1 MAGLKPIGSEKLE
14 GMDKISR
21 IMEIA
26 RYKEVKPTP
35 INEDKKSVY
44 SKTLADGH
52 KYIISKE
59 KVGYVIKRSLTE
71 SSDEVE
77 YLDRMENRKHY
88 SSYSKAFKRL
98 NLIAKEVNINEGQ
111 DKNISLFE
119 QSNKKYTLKT
129 PKPAPVEE
137 PALDI
142 EADTE
147 MDVDMGT
154 DMDVDMGTD
163 MDVEMGT
170 DMDVDMD
177 MGDDTDLDVDIE
189 DTEEISLDDESDDD
203 EVVTFKSIQ
212 KLTGKLGQKIRSLL
226 DSGEEMSSK
235 DVKYVIN
242 SILSAL
248 NLSSLDEEDKEDVLD
263 KFEDYESEDETEFE
277 DEDEDEID
285 FNDDIELDDE
295 TEDFSE
301 MTEDDGNYFGDAA
314 EDDYVQIAKLR
325 RDAHHDAEEHRKH
338 RKYTKGESMESKM
351 TKKVGDMIETIFSES
366 KVDNV
371 LEKYFVINES
381 EKTVNNNKS
390 VNTKKARRLS
400 ESISQEVASIKFMKE
415 NPKAECVGKT
425 NKGNIVFE
433 SDSTK
438 FRISSKGMIL

>member
-1 MAGLKPIGSEKLE
+1 MAGLRPIGSEKLE

-137 PALDI
+137 PVLDVDT
-142 EADTE
+142 DTE

-154 DMDVDMGTD
+154 EMDVDMGT
-163 MDVEMGT
+163 E
-170 DMDVDMD
+170 MDVDMD
-177 MGDDTDLDVDIE
+177 IDDDMDVE

-325 RDAHHDAEEHRKH
+325 RDAHDDAEEHRKH
-338 RKYTKGESMESKM
+338 RKHRKYTEGESMESKM

-415 NPKAECVGKT
+415 NPNAECVGKT

>member
-35 INEDKKSVY
+35 INENKKSVY

-88 SSYSKAFKRL
+88 SSYSQAFKRL

-137 PALDI
+137 PVLDVD
-142 EADTE
+142 ADTE

-154 DMDVDMGTD
+154 EMDTDMGT
-163 MDVEMGT
+163 E
-170 DMDVDMD
+170 MDVDMD
-177 MGDDTDLDVDIE
+177 IDDDMDLDDDMDVE

-277 DEDEDEID
+277 DEDEIY

-295 TEDFSE
+295 TEEFSE

-314 EDDYVQIAKLR
+314 EDDYVQIQKLK

-338 RKYTKGESMESKM
+338 RKYRKGESVESKM
-351 TKKVGDMIETIFSES
+351 TKKVGDMLETIFSES
-366 KVDNV
+366 KVDSV

-381 EKTVNNNKS
+381 EKNVNNNKS

>member
-1 MAGLKPIGSEKLE
+1 MAGLRPIGSEKLE

-88 SSYSKAFKRL
+88 SSYSQAFKRL
-98 NLIAKEVNINEGQ
+98 NLIAREVNINEGQ
-111 DKNISLFE
+111 DENISLFE

-137 PALDI
+137 PVLDVD
-142 EADTE
+142 ADTE

-154 DMDVDMGTD
+154 EMDVDMGT
-163 MDVEMGT
+163 E
-170 DMDVDMD
+170 MDVDMD
-177 MGDDTDLDVDIE
+177 IDDDMDLDDDMDVE

-263 KFEDYESEDETEFE
+263 KFEDYESEDEIEF
-277 DEDEDEID
+277 EDEDEID

-295 TEDFSE
+295 TEEFSE

-314 EDDYVQIAKLR
+314 EDDYVQIQKLK

-338 RKYTKGESMESKM
+338 RKHRKYRKGESIESKM
-351 TKKVGDMIETIFSES
+351 TKKVGDMLETIF
-366 KVDNV
+366 
-371 LEKYFVINES
+371 
-381 EKTVNNNKS
+381 
-390 VNTKKARRLS
+390 
-400 ESISQEVASIKFMKE
+400 
-415 NPKAECVGKT
+415 
-425 NKGNIVFE
+425 
-433 SDSTK
+433 
-438 FRISSKGMIL
+438 

>member
-1 MAGLKPIGSEKLE
+1 MAGLRPIGSEKLE

-52 KYIISKE
+52 KYTISKE

-88 SSYSKAFKRL
+88 SSYSQAFKRL
-98 NLIAKEVNINEGQ
+98 NLIAREVNINEGQ

-137 PALDI
+137 PVLDVD
-142 EADTE
+142 ADTE

-154 DMDVDMGTD
+154 EMDVDMGT
-163 MDVEMGT
+163 E
-170 DMDVDMD
+170 MDVDMD
-177 MGDDTDLDVDIE
+177 IDDDMDLDDDMDVE

-277 DEDEDEID
+277 DEDEID

-295 TEDFSE
+295 TEEFSE

-314 EDDYVQIAKLR
+314 EDDYVQIQKLK

-338 RKYTKGESMESKM
+338 RKYRKGESIESKM
-351 TKKVGDMIETIFSES
+351 TKKVGDMLETIFSES

>member
-1 MAGLKPIGSEKLE
+1 MAGLRPIGSEKLE

-88 SSYSKAFKRL
+88 SSYSQAFKRL
-98 NLIAKEVNINEGQ
+98 NLIAREVNINEGQ
-111 DKNISLFE
+111 DENISLFE

-137 PALDI
+137 PVLDVD
-142 EADTE
+142 ADTEMDIDMGTEMDTDMGTE
-147 MDVDMGT
+147 MDVDMDA
-154 DMDVDMGTD
+154 DMDIDDD
-163 MDVEMGT
+163 MDL
-170 DMDVDMD
+170 DIDV
-177 MGDDTDLDVDIE
+177 E

-295 TEDFSE
+295 TEEFSE

-314 EDDYVQIAKLR
+314 EDDYVQIQKLK

-338 RKYTKGESMESKM
+338 RKHRKYRKGESIESKM
-351 TKKVGDMIETIFSES
+351 TKKVGDMLETIFSES

>member
-1 MAGLKPIGSEKLE
+1 MAGLRPIGSEKLE

-88 SSYSKAFKRL
+88 SSYSQAFKRL
-98 NLIAKEVNINEGQ
+98 NLIAREVNINEGQ
-111 DKNISLFE
+111 DENISLFE

-137 PALDI
+137 PVLDVD
-142 EADTE
+142 ADTE

-154 DMDVDMGTD
+154 EMDTDMGT
-163 MDVEMGT
+163 E
-170 DMDVDMD
+170 MDVDMD
-177 MGDDTDLDVDIE
+177 IDDDMDLDDDMDVE

-248 NLSSLDEEDKEDVLD
+248 DLSSLDEEDKEDVLD

-277 DEDEDEID
+277 DEDEDETY

-301 MTEDDGNYFGDAA
+301 MTEDDDG
-314 EDDYVQIAKLR
+314 
-325 RDAHHDAEEHRKH
+325 EHRKH
-338 RKYTKGESMESKM
+338 RNYTKGESVESKM

-366 KVDNV
+366 KVDSV

-381 EKTVNNNKS
+381 EKNVNNNKS

>member
-1 MAGLKPIGSEKLE
+1 
-14 GMDKISR
+14 
-21 IMEIA
+21 
-26 RYKEVKPTP
+26 
-35 INEDKKSVY
+35 
-44 SKTLADGH
+44 
-52 KYIISKE
+52 
-59 KVGYVIKRSLTE
+59 
-71 SSDEVE
+71 
-77 YLDRMENRKHY
+77 
-88 SSYSKAFKRL
+88 
-98 NLIAKEVNINEGQ
+98 
-111 DKNISLFE
+111 
-119 QSNKKYTLKT
+119 
-129 PKPAPVEE
+129 
-137 PALDI
+137 
-142 EADTE
+142 
-147 MDVDMGT
+147 
-154 DMDVDMGTD
+154 
-163 MDVEMGT
+163 
-170 DMDVDMD
+170 
-177 MGDDTDLDVDIE
+177 
-189 DTEEISLDDESDDD
+189 
-203 EVVTFKSIQ
+203 
-212 KLTGKLGQKIRSLL
+212 
-226 DSGEEMSSK
+226 MSSK

-277 DEDEDEID
+277 DEDEDETY

-314 EDDYVQIAKLR
+314 EDDYVQIQKLK

-338 RKYTKGESMESKM
+338 RKYRKGESVESKM
-351 TKKVGDMIETIFSES
+351 TKKVGDMLETIFSES
-366 KVDNV
+366 KVDSV

-381 EKTVNNNKS
+381 EKNVNNNKS

>member
-1 MAGLKPIGSEKLE
+1 MAGLRPIGSEKLE

-88 SSYSKAFKRL
+88 SSYSQAFKRL
-98 NLIAKEVNINEGQ
+98 NLIAREVNINEGQ
-111 DKNISLFE
+111 DENISLFE

-137 PALDI
+137 PVLDVD
-142 EADTE
+142 ADTE

-154 DMDVDMGTD
+154 EMDV
-163 MDVEMGT
+163 

-177 MGDDTDLDVDIE
+177 ADMDIDDDMDLDMDVE

-248 NLSSLDEEDKEDVLD
+248 DLSSLDEEDKEDVLD

-277 DEDEDEID
+277 DEDEDEIA

-295 TEDFSE
+295 TEEFSE

-314 EDDYVQIAKLR
+314 EDDYVQIQKLK

-338 RKYTKGESMESKM
+338 RKYRKGESVESKM
-351 TKKVGDMIETIFSES
+351 TKKVGDMLETIFSES
-366 KVDNV
+366 KVDSV

-381 EKTVNNNKS
+381 EKNVNNNKS

>member
-1 MAGLKPIGSEKLE
+1 MAGLRPIGSEKLE

-88 SSYSKAFKRL
+88 SSYSQAFKRL
-98 NLIAKEVNINEGQ
+98 NLIAREVNINEGQ
-111 DKNISLFE
+111 DENISLFE

-137 PALDI
+137 PVLDVD
-142 EADTE
+142 ADTE

-154 DMDVDMGTD
+154 EMDVDMGT
-163 MDVEMGT
+163 E
-170 DMDVDMD
+170 MDVDMD
-177 MGDDTDLDVDIE
+177 IDDDMDLDDDMDVE

-263 KFEDYESEDETEFE
+263 KFEDYESEDEIEF
-277 DEDEDEID
+277 EDEDEID

-295 TEDFSE
+295 TEEFSE

-314 EDDYVQIAKLR
+314 EDDYVQIQKLK

-338 RKYTKGESMESKM
+338 RKHRKYRKGESIESKM
-351 TKKVGDMIETIFSES
+351 TKKVGDMLETIFSES

>member
-1 MAGLKPIGSEKLE
+1 MAGLRPIGSEKLE

-88 SSYSKAFKRL
+88 SSYSQAFKRL
-98 NLIAKEVNINEGQ
+98 NLIAREVNINEGQ

-137 PALDI
+137 PVLDVD
-142 EADTE
+142 ADTE

-154 DMDVDMGTD
+154 EMDTDMGT
-163 MDVEMGT
+163 E
-170 DMDVDMD
+170 MDVDMD
-177 MGDDTDLDVDIE
+177 IDDDMDLDDDMDVE

-277 DEDEDEID
+277 DEDEIDFEDEIA

-295 TEDFSE
+295 PEEFSE

-314 EDDYVQIAKLR
+314 EDDYVQIQKLK

-338 RKYTKGESMESKM
+338 RKYRKGESVESKM
-351 TKKVGDMIETIFSES
+351 TKKVGDMLETIFSES
-366 KVDNV
+366 KVDSV

-381 EKTVNNNKS
+381 EKNVNNNKS

>member
-52 KYIISKE
+52 KYVISKE

-137 PALDI
+137 PILDV
-142 EADTE
+142 ET
-147 MDVDMGT
+147 
-154 DMDVDMGTD
+154 
-163 MDVEMGT
+163 DVEMGDDM

-177 MGDDTDLDVDIE
+177 MDDDMDMDVDMDMDDDMDIE
-189 DTEEISLDDESDDD
+189 DTEEVSLDDESDDD

-277 DEDEDEID
+277 DDDEDEID

-314 EDDYVQIAKLR
+314 EDDYVQIKKLKK
-325 RDAHHDAEEHRKH
+325 DAHYDAEKR
-338 RKYTKGESMESKM
+338 RKYRKGESMESKM
-351 TKKVGDMIETIFSES
+351 TKKVGDMLETIFSES

-390 VNTKKARRLS
+390 INTKKARRLS

>member
-1 MAGLKPIGSEKLE
+1 MAGLRPIGSEKLE

-137 PALDI
+137 PVLDVD
-142 EADTE
+142 ADTEMDTDMGTE

-154 DMDVDMGTD
+154 
-163 MDVEMGT
+163 E
-170 DMDVDMD
+170 MDVDMD
-177 MGDDTDLDVDIE
+177 ADMDIDDDMDLDIDVE

-263 KFEDYESEDETEFE
+263 KFEDYESEDEIEF
-277 DEDEDEID
+277 EDEDEID

-295 TEDFSE
+295 TEEFSE

-314 EDDYVQIAKLR
+314 EDDYVQIQKLK

-338 RKYTKGESMESKM
+338 RKYRKGESVESKM